1 MPLKHFIEAPGALWA
16 NQRQPYS
23 DADES
28 LQRAVIWV
36 ADHWLDAWD
45 SRVCLICTSDLLRG
59 GQCRVKCHTLPG
71 DYVSHFLYIYPTFPF
86 FPLSI
91 CGSPSFTSFFTVSFF
106 PLHVHIC
113 LVYTFLASC
122 FVFPSITPLS
132 LHFSYSKL
140 FISFFFILQADCLW
154 TWKLCLALRCPASL
168 IIKDSV
174 WERQSFCL
182 IPH

>member
-28 LQRAVIWV
+28 LQRDVIWV

-59 GQCRVKCHTLPG
+59 VSAGLNVSLPG
-71 DYVSHFLYIYPTFPF
+71 DCFSFPYTSPTFPF
-86 FPLSI
+86 FLLSI
-91 CGSPSFTSFFTVSFF
+91 SGSFTFTSFLLCSS
-106 PLHVHIC
+106 PPALLC
-113 LVYTFLASC
+113 SVYTILASC
-122 FVFPSITPLS
+122 YVFPSIAPLLPPLAS
-132 LHFSYSKL
+132 FFLLRAFY
-140 FISFFFILQADCLW
+140 SFFFILQADCLW
-154 TWKLCLALRCPASL
+154 TWKFCPALCCPASP
-168 IIKDSV
+168 IIKDWM